1 MAKMNKKKTITYIS
15 GQTKNVKQQRCR
27 RANREKFHKICG
39 GSNECTF
46 LDDVYAHLSQK
57 FNKIGLSHRTAAVS
71 VAENKRCYNVTCIK
85 NMEKRTKKNT
95 GTAWCCSAH
104 LNCTSALRK
113 LHALNF
119 AKLWIAAAESDQHT
133 AATAT
138 TIICYSSNRQ
148 FFSLKIVCWSS
159 SSSITKK

>member
-1 MAKMNKKKTITYIS
+1 MAKMNKKKTITHIS

-85 NMEKRTKKNT
+85 NMKKKNKKKHRHSMMLFST
-95 GTAWCCSAH
+95 FELHISSTKIACFKFCKIMNCS
-104 LNCTSALRK
+104 SRK
-113 LHALNF
+113 RPTH
-119 AKLWIAAAESDQHT
+119 
-133 AATAT
+133 
-138 TIICYSSNRQ
+138 CSNSNNNNMLQ
-148 FFSLKIVCWSS
+148 Q
-159 SSSITKK
+159 